1 LRWAPAE
8 FAAQVLNRANALA
21 ASDIKAG
28 STVILAR
35 SGGAPFFA
43 DLFAVWALG
52 SAAACIDRR

>member
-1 LRWAPAE
+1 LRWDPAV

-21 ASDIKAG
+21 ASDIKVG

-35 SGGAPFFA
+35 SGAPFFA

-52 SAAACIDRR
+52 SAPACIDRR